1 MTLNEYLTYNGNEN
15 IGEMFID
22 LYRDL
27 EIINK
32 NDLVIMNM
40 DMDHIYLDEDS
51 NSFAFDD
58 EFKMGDEKAINDN
71 LMDLTKIF
79 FGSYVESPT
88 GYKDFSK
95 ASTDWVIDAFDELK
109 DTIPNPDFEKDY
121 FRRVF
126 DGEIVYFNR
135 YKEKEKDKEVEPSKT
150 KKMIKDNKSA
160 FILKQLLPAI
170 ALSIGALLLVI
181 VSLVN

>member
-32 NDLVIMNM
+32 NDLIVNNM
-40 DMDHIYLDEDS
+40 DMDHIYLNEES
-51 NSFAFDD
+51 NSFTFDD
-58 EFKMGDEKAINDN
+58 KYSIGDEDAINDN

-95 ASTDWVIDAFDELK
+95 ASTAWVIDAFDELK
-109 DTIPNPDFEKDY
+109 DDITNPDFEKDY

-126 DGEIVYFNR
+126 DGEIVYFNKF
-135 YKEKEKDKEVEPSKT
+135 KEKEKEKESKPSKD
-150 KKMIKDNKSA
+150 KKMIKYNKAA
-160 FILKQLLPAI
+160 FIMKQLLPAI

-181 VSLVN
+181 ISLIN

>member
-1 MTLNEYLTYNGNEN
+1 
-15 IGEMFID
+15 MFID

-32 NDLVIMNM
+32 NDLVIDNM
-40 DMDHIYLDEDS
+40 DMDHIYLNEDT

-58 EFKMGDEKAINDN
+58 EYSMGDEDAINDN

-79 FGSYVESPT
+79 FGSYVESPS

-95 ASTDWVIDAFDELK
+95 ASTDWVKDVFDELK
-109 DTIPNPDFEKDY
+109 DEIPNPDFEKDY

-126 DGEIVYFNR
+126 DGEIIYFNR
-135 YKEKEKDKEVEPSKT
+135 YKEKEKEKKEKPGKA
-150 KKMIKDNKSA
+150 KKMIIENKSA
-160 FILKQLLPAI
+160 FIIKHLIPAI

-181 VSLVN
+181 ISLVK